1 MLLGDIIA
9 RLDDEAVAA
18 ETLLRLGNLPLLAD
32 LSALAAAEGQTLG
45 CYAAWA
51 VRSYAD
57 AAPADEW
64 LGLLA
69 DLGRAEDPGAAYLR
83 RALAFVVASA
93 EPEPSS

>member
-18 ETLLRLGNLPLLAD
+18 EALLRLGDLGLLAD
-32 LSALAAAEGQTLG
+32 LSALAAAEGLTLG
-45 CYAAWA
+45 SYAAWA
-51 VRSYAD
+51 VRAYAD

-69 DLGRAEDPGAAYLR
+69 DLVRVDDPGAAYLR

-93 EPEPSS
+93 APELPS